1 MIMIILLMILIAL
14 LTYLIILGGSM
25 NETTEERDLEDKEQ
39 IKYLKKMEE
48 KKKNE
53 YK

>member
-25 NETTEERDLEDKEQ
+25 NETTKERDLEDKEQ